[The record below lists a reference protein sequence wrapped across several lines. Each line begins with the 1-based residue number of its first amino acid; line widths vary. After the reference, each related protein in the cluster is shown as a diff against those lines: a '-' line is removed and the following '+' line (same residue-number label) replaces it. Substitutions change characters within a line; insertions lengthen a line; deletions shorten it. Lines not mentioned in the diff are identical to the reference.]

1 MKGALACYVEAVRAL
16 QDAGVRLRGD
26 VLIAAVCGE
35 IEKTQ

>member
-16 QDAGVRLRGD
+16 RDSGVRLRGD
-26 VLIAAVCGE
+26 VMIAAVCGE